1 MSKQTKTYSYDYSGR
16 VAAVVLIV
24 VIFSVIIIIRLAA
37 IQLFDVYDLRKKAG
51 NQGMLMETVLPER
64 GLILDRNNK
73 ILATNVITYDL
84 GTRFIDLQT
93 PDKTFSELAKVFGT
107 SKAGYYAKTD
117 KKNNFT
123 YLEKNVSP
131 TMADSLKNSGLCHGI
146 KFERKMTRIY
156 PYKTNAA
163 QLLGFMDYEH
173 EGASGVEWAF
183 NSVLSGTAGK
193 RLVKKD
199 QRGNVISFENGI
211 KEAAIDGG
219 DVKLTLNIEYQCLL
233 EDELKNAVIGNQA
246 KNGMGIIMNPRTGE
260 ILAMANYPSF
270 DPNNIKNSKTANLRN
285 RALAD
290 QFEPGSIYK
299 IVPIAAALDKGI
311 ISTSSKVFCENGAW
325 KVEDRVIHDSEPHQ
339 WLSVEE
345 VLIHSSNIGTAKI
358 VEQSGNRSIYDI
370 SRAFGF
376 GQKTQIG
383 FREEANGSLRPL
395 NEWSGVDFSQ
405 IGMGQGITSTL
416 LQMTCAYSTIANG
429 GILLKPFILKE
440 SYDNR
445 HRSIDKG
452 ETTLVR
458 RVIKKETANK
468 LRSILEK
475 VVTQGTGKNA
485 FIDGYHI
492 AGKTGTAQKA
502 ENGSYSNSKYYAS
515 FMGFFPA
522 DDPILVCGI
531 AINEPIK
538 GRHYGAVASAPA
550 VRNVFR
556 GIINTPGFEEILKA
570 DHSHISGVRPVSLSM
585 ISSEQSN
592 DHSQMAEAKSII
604 KKTESNLDGMSI
616 IMPDMTDFPIRYAK
630 YKLENLGLQVETNA
644 ENGVVNSQDP
654 LPGTYINSET
664 LCKIMVK

>member
-1 MSKQTKTYSYDYSGR
+1 MSKQSRTYSYDYSGR
-16 VAAVVLIV
+16 VAAVVFIIV
-24 VIFSVIIIIRLAA
+24 VFSVIIIVRLAA

-51 NQGMLMETVLPER
+51 NQGMLTETVLPER

-93 PDKTFSELAKVFGT
+93 PEQTFSRLAEVFGT
-107 SKAGYYAKTD
+107 SKNTYYAKTG
-117 KKNNFT
+117 KKNNFI

-131 TMADSLKNSGLCHGI
+131 SLVDSLKSSELCHGI

-163 QLLGFMDYEH
+163 QLLGFLDYQH
-173 EGASGVEWAF
+173 KGASGVEWAF
-183 NSVLSGTAGK
+183 DNILSGTPGK

-199 QRGNVISFENGI
+199 QRGNVISYENGI

-233 EDELKNAVIGNQA
+233 EDELKNAVTKNQA

-270 DPNNIKNSKTANLRN
+270 DPNNVGNSKTENRRN
-285 RALAD
+285 RAIAD
-290 QFEPGSIYK
+290 QFEPGSIFK

-311 ISTSSKVFCENGAW
+311 ISTNSKIFCEDGAY
-325 KVEDRVIHDSEPHQ
+325 KVKDRIIHDSEPHQ

-345 VLIHSSNIGTAKI
+345 VLILSSNIGTAKI

-370 SRAFGF
+370 CRAFGF
-376 GQKTQIG
+376 GQKTQLG
-383 FREEANGSLRPL
+383 FREETGGSLRPL
-395 NEWSGVDFSQ
+395 DEWSGVDFSQ

-416 LQMTCAYSTIANG
+416 LQMSCAYSTIANG
-429 GILLKPFILKE
+429 GILLKPFVLKE
-440 SYDNR
+440 SYDKR
-445 HRSIDKG
+445 HRLTDKG
-452 ETTLVR
+452 ETTLLR
-458 RVIKKETANK
+458 RVIKKETSDELK
-468 LRSILEK
+468 TILEK
-475 VVTQGTGKNA
+475 VVTQGTGKSA

-502 ENGSYSNSKYYAS
+502 DRGGYSNSKYYAS

-531 AINEPIK
+531 AINEPVK

-550 VRNVFR
+550 VKNVFR
-556 GIINTPGFEEILKA
+556 GIINTPGFEDILKA
-570 DHSHISGVRPVSLSM
+570 DHSHISGLRPVSLSM
-585 ISSEQSN
+585 ISSDQPKDRTQLTPEKIPVKRTDPPMEN
-592 DHSQMAEAKSII
+592 TSIV
-604 KKTESNLDGMSI
+604 
-616 IMPDMTDFPIRYAK
+616 MPDMVNFPIRYAK
-630 YKLENLGLQVETNA
+630 YKLENLGLKVETDA
-644 ENGVVNSQDP
+644 ENGVVTSQDP
-654 LPGTYINSET
+654 LPGTYINTET